1 MVMRAF
7 ASGLIRYWPT
17 IVSEQFDNQTLKQ
30 KTAQGLFWG
39 ILSSGGMQLLNLII
53 GIFLARLLSPE
64 EYGIV
69 GMLAIFTLIANNL
82 QESGFGVALINVK
95 DIKHEDY
102 NSVFWFNIIVSLAL
116 YAVLFMCAP
125 LIALF
130 FHQPILTD
138 LSRFIFIAFIFA
150 ALGISPNAK
159 LVRALKMKEKAII
172 SLSALI
178 VSGTVGVAMAFNGYS
193 YWSLATQQ
201 VLYNVVICIGRYSF
215 AHWWPTLHIDF
226 GPVKRMFAFSYK
238 VLITAIMGTVSNNVL
253 TVIFGRLFPAQAVGN
268 FYQANKW
275 NTMANSLVTGT
286 VSQIVQPVL
295 VQVNDDNER
304 RRRIFGKMLRFTAF
318 LSFPVMLGLALVARE
333 FILITIDAKW
343 EQSIPLLQI
352 LCVSGAFVP
361 LYAVYQNLFLSLGK
375 SDIYMWLNIT
385 QIALVI
391 TAVLACHWLGFTAMV
406 IAFAAINVLWL
417 LAWQVFASRLIGYSF
432 GAMLHDLLPFL
443 FITLVVMGT
452 TWVVTSPLTNLYA
465 LLVARIII
473 ATALYA
479 LIMKL
484 LHATIFEECVEFI
497 KSRIKK

>member
-1 MVMRAF
+1 MTDAN
-7 ASGLIRYWPT
+7 
-17 IVSEQFDNQTLKQ
+17 DNQTLKQ

-53 GIFLARLLSPE
+53 GIFLARLLTPDD
-64 EYGIV
+64 YGIV

-102 NSVFWFNIIVSLAL
+102 NSVFWFNVIVSVFL
-116 YAVLFMCAP
+116 YIVLFLCAP
-125 LIALF
+125 LIADF
-130 FHQPILTD
+130 FHQPRLTP
-138 LSRFIFIAFIFA
+138 LSRFIFIAFFFA

-172 SLSALI
+172 SLLALI
-178 VSGTVGVAMAFNGYS
+178 VSGTVGVVMAFNGYS

-238 VLITAIMGTVSNNVL
+238 VLITAILGTVSNNVL
-253 TVIFGRLFPAQAVGN
+253 TVIFGRLFPAHDVGN

-286 VSQIVQPVL
+286 VSQMVQPVL
-295 VQVNDDNER
+295 VQVNDDKER
-304 RRRIFGKMLRFTAF
+304 RRRVFGKMLRFTAF
-318 LSFPVMLGLALVARE
+318 LSFPVMLGLALVAHE
-333 FILITIDAKW
+333 FIILTIGAEW

-352 LCVSGAFVP
+352 LCLSGAFVP

-375 SDIYMWLNIT
+375 SDVYMWLNIA
-385 QIALVI
+385 QIAIVI
-391 TAVLACHWLGFTAMV
+391 TAVLACHSLGFTAMV
-406 IAFAAINVLWL
+406 VAFAAVNILWL
-417 LAWQVFASRLIGYSF
+417 LAWQAFAARLIGYSYWS
-432 GAMLHDLLPFL
+432 MMRDLLPFL
-443 FITLVVMGT
+443 LITLVVMA
-452 TWVVTSPLTNLYA
+452 VTYFVTLPLGNLY
-465 LLVARIII
+465 LLLIARVII
-473 ATALYA
+473 AVALYS

-484 LHATIFEECVEFI
+484 LRAKIYEECVEFI
-497 KSRIKK
+497 KSRIKKNKE